1 MKVAIGCDHGGINL
15 KPSLLKHLQ
24 EKGIEYVDYGCY
36 DSKSVDYVDYAVKV
50 AKSVQSKECDLG
62 ILICGTGIG
71 MSIVA
76 NKFKGIRC
84 GHAHDT
90 FSARMTRLHN
100 DANVLAF
107 GERVIGVGLMLDIVD
122 AFLETPF
129 SGDER
134 HIRRIEKIS
143 QVEKDNL
150 K

>member
-15 KPSLLKHLQ
+15 KPALIKHLQ
-24 EKGIEYVDYGCY
+24 EKGVEFIDYGCF
-36 DSKSVDYVDYAVKV
+36 DNKSVDYVDYAIKV

-100 DANVLAF
+100 DANILAF
-107 GERVIGVGLMLDIVD
+107 GERVIGVGLMIDIVD
-122 AFLETPF
+122 AFLDTPF
-129 SGDER
+129 SNDER

-143 QVEKDNL
+143 QVEEDNL

>member
-15 KPSLLKHLQ
+15 KPALLKHLQ
-24 EKGIEYVDYGCY
+24 EKGVEFIDYGCY
-36 DSKSVDYVDYAVKV
+36 DNKSVDYVDYAIKV

-107 GERVIGVGLMLDIVD
+107 GERVIGVGLMIDIVD
-122 AFLETPF
+122 AFLDTPF
-129 SGDER
+129 SNDER
-134 HIRRIEKIS
+134 HIRRIEEIS
-143 QVEKDNL
+143 QVEKDNF

>member
-15 KPSLLKHLQ
+15 KPALLKHLQ
-24 EKGIEYVDYGCY
+24 EKGVEFIDYGCY
-36 DSKSVDYVDYAVKV
+36 DNKSVDYVDYAIKV
-50 AKSVQSKECDLG
+50 AKSVQSKKCDLG

-107 GERVIGVGLMLDIVD
+107 GERVIGVGLMIDIVD
-122 AFLETPF
+122 AFLDTPF
-129 SGDER
+129 SNDER

>member
-15 KPSLLKHLQ
+15 KPALLKHLQ
-24 EKGIEYVDYGCY
+24 EKGVEFIDYGCY
-36 DSKSVDYVDYAVKV
+36 DNKSVDYVDYAIKV

-100 DANVLAF
+100 DANILAF
-107 GERVIGVGLMLDIVD
+107 GERVIGVGLMIDIVD
-122 AFLETPF
+122 AFLDTPF
-129 SGDER
+129 SNDER

>member
-15 KPSLLKHLQ
+15 KPALLKHLQ
-24 EKGIEYVDYGCY
+24 EKGVEFIDYGCY
-36 DSKSVDYVDYAVKV
+36 DNKSVDYVDYAIKV

-107 GERVIGVGLMLDIVD
+107 GERVIGVGLMIDIVD
-122 AFLETPF
+122 AFLDTPF
-129 SGDER
+129 SNDER